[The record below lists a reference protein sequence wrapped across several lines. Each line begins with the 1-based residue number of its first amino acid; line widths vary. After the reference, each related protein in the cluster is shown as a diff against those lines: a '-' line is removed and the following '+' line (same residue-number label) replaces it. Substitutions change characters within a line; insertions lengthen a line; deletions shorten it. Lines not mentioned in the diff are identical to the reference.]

1 MDRLLHRSVQSHSL
15 LKMDKE
21 YLLRDVQ
28 ALNDKAPTYCCGN
41 VQRALCGVDATH
53 RATWHADAPCHV
65 AGAPRAACPRTD
77 GASPARPGWCAH
89 RKGDRLRASVRG
101 RSDVLG
107 AALRLAGAVPQVQ
120 RTQSMHEQL
129 ERKADDLKHKKKKLR
144 EEVETLR
151 HKQVFPVRAGYVGV
165 GK

>member
-1 MDRLLHRSVQSHSL
+1 
-15 LKMDKE
+15 
-21 YLLRDVQ
+21 
-28 ALNDKAPTYCCGN
+28 
-41 VQRALCGVDATH
+41 
-53 RATWHADAPCHV
+53 
-65 AGAPRAACPRTD
+65 
-77 GASPARPGWCAH
+77 
-89 RKGDRLRASVRG
+89 VRG
-101 RSDVLG
+101 RSEVFG

-165 GK
+165 EK